1 MTTEPTAPQPVREL
15 LLDVALKRLHSGGI
29 DALQARAVT
38 GDVGVSTAALYT
50 HFGSMGGLI
59 SAVNERAFI
68 DFRIAVMVP
77 GTTDDPL
84 SDILA
89 MGLAYRNFAITHP
102 NEYELLF
109 SRQVMRYARG
119 VRAEVESSM
128 NADAPAGIAAFA
140 MVVERARAILKADLI
155 DPMDA
160 SLFSAQMWAAL
171 HGYVALEL
179 GGHFGQK
186 PDLLVMGGLFGAL
199 LKGYGAT
206 EEDIMRALLS
216 SSERVHLVRRPPLES

>member
-1 MTTEPTAPQPVREL
+1 LIRERVVGGPWGHDGNAEVDEGALVDRRDQSAHAAEVR
-15 LLDVALKRLHSGGI
+15 VKGGRR
-29 DALQARAVT
+29 DAHIT
-38 GDVGVSTAALYT
+38 GDRPRL
-50 HFGSMGGLI
+50 
-59 SAVNERAFI
+59 E
-68 DFRIAVMVP
+68 
-77 GTTDDPL
+77 
-84 SDILA
+84 DILA
-89 MGLAYRNFAITHP
+89 MGLANRSFAIPHP
-102 NEYELLF
+102 NEYKLLF
-109 SRQVMRYARG
+109 SRQVVRYARG
-119 VRAEVESSM
+119 VRAEVDSSM